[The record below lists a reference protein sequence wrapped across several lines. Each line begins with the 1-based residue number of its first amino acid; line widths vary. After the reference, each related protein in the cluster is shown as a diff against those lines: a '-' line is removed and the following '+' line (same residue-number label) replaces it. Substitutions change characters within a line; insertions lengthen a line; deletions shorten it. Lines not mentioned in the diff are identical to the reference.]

1 LPEDGVLIGRHKPVT
16 GFLQKLFGKHRVSDI
31 AKTESPNNTEPLRQD
46 EQEQTTDV
54 RKYQTNRLEPP
65 QFVVG
70 CGHSTGLQRDH
81 NEDSIFALTTTLVS
95 NSTHTPF
102 GFYIIA
108 DGMGGH
114 VDGELASEIAIRAMS
129 HHVIQ
134 NLYIPL
140 YNLSTNPPDQSIQE
154 IMQEGVQL
162 AHRAI
167 TKETPGGGST
177 LTAMLIMG
185 SQVTIAHVGDS
196 RAYIIDPDGQ
206 IESITRDHTL
216 VQRLQEL
223 GQISSEEAAVDPR
236 RNVLYR
242 ALGQGEP
249 FEADVTS
256 RRTTSGY
263 LLLCSDGLW
272 GVIPES
278 EIINAI
284 ISNTHPALACQ
295 QMVAAANAAG
305 GPDNISAILVHLP
318 E

>member
-1 LPEDGVLIGRHKPVT
+1 MNGRHKPVT
-16 GFLQKLFGKHRVSDI
+16 GFFQRLFGKQRTSDNSTKDTSTGIQAVVS
-31 AKTESPNNTEPLRQD
+31 KERHSLTSPGLIQ
-46 EQEQTTDV
+46 QLQ
-54 RKYQTNRLEPP
+54 PP
-65 QFVVG
+65 QLLIG
-70 CGHSTGLQRDH
+70 CGHSPGMQRDH
-81 NEDSIFALTTTLVS
+81 NEDAIFTLTTMLVS

-114 VDGELASEIAIRAMS
+114 VHGELASEIAVRAMS
-129 HHVIQ
+129 THVIR

-140 YNLSTNPPDQSIQE
+140 YNLASSKPNQSIQE
-154 IMQEGVQL
+154 IMQEGVQI

-167 TKETPGGGST
+167 IRETPGGGST
-177 LTAMLIMG
+177 ITAMLIMG

-196 RAYIIDPDGQ
+196 RTYIIQPDGQ
-206 IESITRDHTL
+206 IESLTRDHSL

-223 GQISSEEAAVDPR
+223 GQISAEEAVIHPQ

-256 RRTTSGY
+256 HHIPSGN

-272 GVIPES
+272 GVIPED
-278 EIINAI
+278 EIVASVLNNA
-284 ISNTHPALACQ
+284 HPAQACQ

-318 E
+318 G